1 MVRNMSPENSN
12 PKPEEA
18 RPLSRQERIEQLRQ
32 NEQQLELI
40 IKQRDAVYKYLG
52 GVDYDI
58 LVGVFVGPDGAV
70 WGIKNRYGGM
80 VSGDW
85 LVVRCVS
92 NESDENR
99 PKIKVEEQ
107 GISKVGKTERERYP
121 FLPIGIEGVDKL
133 HLACG
138 GPSINIFW
146 EEDKDKDEDEDE
158 DKDEGKGKGLVVAVA
173 DNRGIEFLPLGEII
187 DPETERKIKAKI
199 KAKEEAD
206 EFDRLVQP
214 LKDEGLGE
222 DVKIREDLGA
232 SALSGAALS
241 PASQTR

>member
-1 MVRNMSPENSN
+1 MERNMLPENSN
-12 PKPEEA
+12 LKLEGA

-32 NEQQLELI
+32 NKQQLELI
-40 IKQRDAVYKYLG
+40 IEQGDAVKKFLRRA
-52 GVDYDI
+52 DYGY
-58 LVGVFVGPDGAV
+58 LVGMFVGPDGDV

-146 EEDKDKDEDEDE
+146 EEDKDEDEG
-158 DKDEGKGKGLVVAVA
+158 KGKGKGLVVAVA
-173 DNRGIEFLPLGEII
+173 DNRGIEFLPLDEI
-187 DPETERKIKAKI
+187 TAKDDDTD
-199 KAKEEAD
+199 KRFKEIVESSLAD
-206 EFDRLVQP
+206 VE
-214 LKDEGLGE
+214 EGLGA
-222 DVKIREDLGA
+222 KGLGA
-232 SALSGAALS
+232 AAVSGTVRVAA
-241 PASQTR
+241 

>member
-1 MVRNMSPENSN
+1 MVRSMSPENSN
-12 PKPEEA
+12 LKLEGA

-32 NEQQLELI
+32 NKQQLELI
-40 IKQRDAVYKYLG
+40 IKQCDAVYKYLEG
-52 GVDYDI
+52 ADYNF

-80 VSGDW
+80 VPGDW

-146 EEDKDKDEDEDE
+146 EEDKDEDEG
-158 DKDEGKGKGLVVAVA
+158 KGKGKGKGKGLVVAVA
-173 DNRGIEFLPLGEII
+173 DNRGIEFLPLDEII
-187 DPETERKIKAKI
+187 P
-199 KAKEEAD
+199 KENDTNKPSEEITAD
-206 EFDRLVQP
+206 NNDDDTNKRFEEITGP
-214 LKDEGLGE
+214 LEKEGLGAAAE
-222 DVKIREDLGA
+222 EDLGA
-232 SALSGAALS
+232 TAVSTMVRVAA
-241 PASQTR
+241 